1 MKNQK
6 GITLIALVITIIV
19 LLILAGVSIAML
31 AGDNGVLTKASD
43 SKIVNAIGAM
53 KDTCALAASEALA
66 DYYDSIYLTNN
77 SSPYT
82 PENLR
87 NAIKA
92 AINAVKDDADVE
104 VKDVGTDYTFI
115 IDSKAKPSTGTGTKL
130 YTTGTITEQGGIT
143 WVDHFKG
150 E

>member
-53 KDTCALAASEALA
+53 IAASEALA